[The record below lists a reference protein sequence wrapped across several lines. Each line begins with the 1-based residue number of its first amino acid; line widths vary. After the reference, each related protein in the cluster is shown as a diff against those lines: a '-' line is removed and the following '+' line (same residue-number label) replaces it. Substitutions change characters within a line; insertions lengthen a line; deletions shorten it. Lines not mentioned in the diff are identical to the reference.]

1 MGLFIFLPSILKEL
15 AHSVNL
21 KKMYK
26 YFYKVL
32 HKNTT
37 LIVICQGS
45 HIFPR
50 KINNRVIYIPQLK
63 QV

>member
-1 MGLFIFLPSILKEL
+1 MVMGFFIFLPSILKEL

-32 HKNTT
+32 YW
-37 LIVICQGS
+37 
-45 HIFPR
+45 PR
-50 KINNRVIYIPQLK
+50 FQASTELA
-63 QV
+63 